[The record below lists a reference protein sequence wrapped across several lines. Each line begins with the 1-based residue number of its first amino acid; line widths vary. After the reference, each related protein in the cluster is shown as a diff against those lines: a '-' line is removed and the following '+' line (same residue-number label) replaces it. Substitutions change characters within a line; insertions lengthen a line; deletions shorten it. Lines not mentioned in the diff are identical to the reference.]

1 MGTCGV
7 STHLWVYGYVWGQ
20 YTPVGSVHTCGFMGS
35 GVALQVHI
43 TMDDP
48 CSTRPWR
55 KHSCRVRHSTHT
67 LTHTHTHRQQHT
79 HTHTHTHV
87 RRHTHTHTGAHTHTC
102 AHTHA
107 HTHTHT
113 GAQTHTCA
121 QTHAHT

>member
-35 GVALQVHI
+35 GVALQVHV

-67 LTHTHTHRQQHT
+67 LTHTHTHTHTHQAPSNTLIHTLTPAGLDTVHT
-79 HTHTHTHV
+79 HTHTQYT
-87 RRHTHTHTGAHTHTC
+87 
-102 AHTHA
+102 
-107 HTHTHT
+107 
-113 GAQTHTCA
+113 QTLRSRE
-121 QTHAHT
+121 

>member
-35 GVALQVHI
+35 GLALQVHV

-55 KHSCRVRHSTHT
+55 KHSCRLRHSTHT
-67 LTHTHTHRQQHT
+67 LTDTRHSNKHTPGSLEHYVKRPKHQVERSLCERGRQRLSDMPSQ
-79 HTHTHTHV
+79 V
-87 RRHTHTHTGAHTHTC
+87 FVFG
-102 AHTHA
+102 
-107 HTHTHT
+107 
-113 GAQTHTCA
+113 GP
-121 QTHAHT
+121 